1 MCRSAN
7 VPKNLRLLGP
17 AEPHGAPRR
26 GRRCPRRPAAAA
38 APAEPAAVAEDAPAA
53 PVAEA
58 AVAPEGDK
66 HAHEHEHEHK
76 PTHHEHKPT
85 HHEHKPA
92 PTHYESEPEHYYEVS
107 KPQVHPHP
115 INLHAILTALKYV
128 GPVVGDLIQPF
139 ALNIVHAIIGA
150 ITETL
155 SSESNLEKAL
165 ESIGLGLKE
174 QNQGAASSVV
184 KFINDDNATSERKGY
199 GLTIELSCHD
209 ALAVSVSQCPPHT
222 TTRSLIQNHTITNKK
237 VE

>member
-1 MCRSAN
+1 MKFTVSIALILALFASAQALPSRMGRQEEAAA
-7 VPKNLRLLGP
+7 VP
-17 AEPHGAPRR
+17 ED
-26 GRRCPRRPAAAA
+26 PAAAA

-155 SSESNLEKAL
+155 SSGFSMP
-165 ESIGLGLKE
+165 
-174 QNQGAASSVV
+174 
-184 KFINDDNATSERKGY
+184 TPHHY
-199 GLTIELSCHD
+199 P
-209 ALAVSVSQCPPHT
+209 VSYPEPH
-222 TTRSLIQNHTITNKK
+222 HH
-237 VE
+237 E